1 MGELCLSPIGLS
13 MVTKL
18 APTRLVALMMGVWY
32 TANAVANYL
41 AGVLEEMLKG
51 TSFPLYWFLV
61 GSSVGAGVLLLLL
74 TPLIKKLMHGKG

>member
-1 MGELCLSPIGLS
+1 

-18 APTRLVALMMGVWY
+18 APARLVALMMGVWY

-41 AGVLEEMLKG
+41 AGVLEELLKG

-61 GSSVGAGVLLLLL
+61 GSSVGAGVLLLLI
-74 TPLIKKLMHGKG
+74 TPLLKKLMHDRG